1 MEKLE
6 FKNHAGGQTV
16 QINGVILSNG
26 KGKWLF
32 LSLDDKPKQGNQ
44 LKINKIQEYDANQ
57 IKKEVFQAILV
68 NLHQC
73 SDIGGLL

>member
-1 MEKLE
+1 M
-6 FKNHAGGQTV
+6 A
-16 QINGVILSNG
+16 
-26 KGKWLF
+26 KGSDYF

-44 LKINKIQEYDANQ
+44 VKINKIQEYDPNQ
-57 IKKEVFQAILV
+57 IKKKVFQAILV